1 MSKGLRIKTLRET
14 KGITQEELAKLLDT
28 TKQTISKYEK
38 GIVTNIPSDKIELL
52 SKILGTTPAYILGW
66 DSEENDAASDLL
78 DESLAGVTDS
88 DQFEENKQLWISEVG
103 TFDFT
108 PEEMKQIIGFAK
120 YILSQRKE

>member
-1 MSKGLRIKTLRET
+1 MDLGRNVYLRRTELGMS
-14 KGITQEELAKLLDT
+14 QEELAFKMGYKSRT
-28 TKQTISKYEK
+28 SI
-38 GIVTNIPSDKIELL
+38 NKIENGRPVTQ
-52 SKILGTTPAYILGW
+52 KIIVRLAEALQTTPAHLMGW